1 MSSGS
6 RKLETRRPYAFHKIT
21 RLHITFAV
29 VFLTLLM
36 DPSNVCIDFI
46 IDIVVVSIIIIIQQ
60 EEGTSI
66 EKNVSIRSA
75 CKQTYKAL
83 S

>member
-6 RKLETRRPYAFHKIT
+6 RKLETRRPYAFHMIT

-29 VFLTLLM
+29 VSLTLLM

-46 IDIVVVSIIIIIQQ
+46 IDIVVVVIIIQQ

>member
-1 MSSGS
+1 
-6 RKLETRRPYAFHKIT
+6 
-21 RLHITFAV
+21 
-29 VFLTLLM
+29 M
-36 DPSNVCIDFI
+36 DSSNVCVDFI
-46 IDIVVVSIIIIIQQ
+46 INIVVVSIIIFFQQ

-66 EKNVSIRSA
+66 EKNVSIKSI

>member
-1 MSSGS
+1 
-6 RKLETRRPYAFHKIT
+6 
-21 RLHITFAV
+21 
-29 VFLTLLM
+29 M
-36 DPSNVCIDFI
+36 DSSNVCVDFI
-46 IDIVVVSIIIIIQQ
+46 IDIVVSIIIIFQQ

-66 EKNVSIRSA
+66 EKNVSIRSI